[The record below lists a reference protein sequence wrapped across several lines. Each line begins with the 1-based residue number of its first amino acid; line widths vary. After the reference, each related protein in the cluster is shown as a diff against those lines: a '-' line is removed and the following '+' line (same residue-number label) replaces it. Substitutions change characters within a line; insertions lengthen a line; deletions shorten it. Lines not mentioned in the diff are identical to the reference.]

1 MSSGVAVVV
10 VNWNSDDLLGQCLS
24 SLGRQNLPPDKI
36 IVVDNASTD
45 GSAAGIEARYRN
57 TKVIQLDTNT
67 GFAAGNNIGVDAAK
81 DCDWIALVNPD
92 VCAEP
97 DWLERI
103 ISAAK
108 ENPEYAFFGSR
119 MLAANQSNRL
129 DGTAD
134 VYHVSGAHWRRS
146 HGQKANGRDL
156 KPEEIFSPC
165 AAAALYRRDA
175 FLKVGGFDHSY
186 FCYSEDVD
194 LGFRLRLAGYRCLYV
209 PDAIVHHIGAATT
222 GKDSDFA
229 IYHVHRN
236 LVWTYFKNMP
246 WPLFWLYLPQHLF
259 LNFAAIVW
267 FLVRGRGRVILKAK
281 SDSLKGLPRILY
293 ERRRVQAR
301 RHVGAWALRRL
312 MATGFLTRYLRRHSL
327 MRPKTRRMSL

>member
-1 MSSGVAVVV
+1 MVNVSRPKVAVII
-10 VNWNSDDLLGQCLS
+10 VNSNNDDLLGQCLS
-24 SLGRQNLPPDKI
+24 GLSRQNLPPDKI
-36 IVVDNASTD
+36 IVVDNASSD
-45 GSAAGIEARYRN
+45 GSTADIEARYRN
-57 TKVIQLDTNT
+57 ARVIQLDTNT

-92 VCAEP
+92 ACAEP

-119 MLAANQSNRL
+119 MLAANQSNHL

-156 KPEEIFSPC
+156 TCEEIFSPC

-175 FLKVGGFDHSY
+175 FLKVGGFDDSY

-209 PDAIVHHIGAATT
+209 PDAVAYHVGSATT
-222 GKDSDFA
+222 GKHSDFTV
-229 IYHVHRN
+229 YHGHRN

-246 WPLFWLYLPQHLF
+246 WPLFWLYLPQHLS
-259 LNFAAIVW
+259 LNLATIIW
-267 FLVRGRGRVILKAK
+267 FCLSGRARVILRAK
-281 SDSLKGLPRILY
+281 WHALKGLPRILR
-293 ERRRVQAR
+293 ERRGIQARRRVN
-301 RHVGAWALRRL
+301 AWALRRV
-312 MATGFLTRYLRRHSL
+312 MAKGLLVPYFRRSGFG
-327 MRPKTRRMSL
+327 